1 MRPRS
6 SRGFAGRALP
16 FFLPFILG
24 AVSSAHPFL
33 RLEPGRPVEGELG
46 GREEA
51 RYEVELAKGQWMH
64 VVAEQRGIDVVVTI
78 RDPRG
83 SVVVERDA
91 LTGAYGI
98 ESLRVLAA
106 SNGTYGVTLRVLDP
120 NAIRDRYA
128 IRIVELRKGR
138 PEDARTLRAQSA
150 AIEGTRLRTAGGS
163 ASLARA
169 GVEMERA
176 RAIWKA
182 LGDREEEALALYEL
196 GAIARTRGDN
206 RLALEKYTAGLTV
219 ARAAGARQLEARL
232 LDGTGLATLF
242 IGDPAGASEVLGRA
256 IAIAHAAGDVQ
267 TENEARNT
275 LGWAE
280 SLLGHYQRAIEIYER
295 AIAVAR
301 SRQDR
306 LGEAWPTNGLALAF
320 LRVGETRRALATYER
335 ALELWREVGDR
346 RGEILALEDLGFLY
360 WSSGDFTRGLDLFE
374 HALPIARATA
384 DGRSEALALNNMGL
398 ARASLGDPSGARQD
412 LLSALKVWRRM
423 HDLPGEIQSLHNL
436 GRVEAALGRSETALS
451 LWNEELIRVRAVE
464 DPAGEARAL
473 ASMAREEAGLGRL
486 PAAREHGEAALAIL
500 ERERS
505 GLSERALRSSFLS
518 AHQDAY
524 AVLVDVLLR
533 LAEREREAGEA
544 SARATGEDS
553 AREAFFVSERGRA
566 RSFLEALSASS
577 SDRTAPAK
585 APPPSKAAAI
595 QSSLAPDTA
604 LISFWLG
611 SDRAVAFVAA
621 RDRFE
626 AIRLP
631 VSAAD
636 LSERVAVYVDLLS
649 RGSRVSEPSGAAAA
663 AIGRRLY
670 ADAVAPWRGRLP
682 AGVRRLILVP
692 DRALHSLPFEALSR
706 TEGPALLED
715 CTISYAPSASLFA
728 ARKSSATRRLGR
740 AVVLALAEAPRG
752 RSSAPE
758 TVTAFD
764 GERYELAPLPYAE
777 REARRATE
785 FGGAGSRMLSGPGA
799 TAAEFRHTGL
809 ERFGVLHFATHGLL
823 SLRSPDRSALRL
835 SPAPGSSGLLEAREI
850 YGLRLSSDLVVLS
863 ACQSGRG
870 RILPGEGVES
880 LARAFLQAG
889 ARTVVASLWNV
900 NDARAAEL
908 MSYFYS
914 KLARGESKADA
925 LRSAKLELIRR
936 HPGLPPRLWAPFVL
950 IGEPDGGVPLSAPPF
965 WRDWWR
971 GLD

>member
-1 MRPRS
+1 MRPRR
-6 SRGFAGRALP
+6 SRGFAGRAFP

-24 AVSSAHPFL
+24 AASSAHPPL
-33 RLEPGRPVEGELG
+33 RLEPGRTVEGELG

-64 VVAEQRGIDVVVTI
+64 VVVEQRGIDVVVTI

-106 SNGTYGVTLRVLDP
+106 FNGAYGVTLRVLDP

-128 IRIVELRKGR
+128 IRIAELRNGR
-138 PEDARTLRAQSA
+138 PEDARALQAQSA

-163 ASLARA
+163 ASLERA

-196 GAIARTRGDN
+196 GAVARTRGDN
-206 RLALEKYTAGLTV
+206 RLALEKYAAGLDV

-232 LDGTGLATLF
+232 LDGTGLATVF
-242 IGDPAGASEVLGRA
+242 TGDPAGAAEVLGRA

-280 SLLGHYQRAIEIYER
+280 SLLGHYERAIETYER

-301 SRQDR
+301 SRR
-306 LGEAWPTNGLALAF
+306 ERIAEAWPTNGLALAY
-320 LRVGETRRALATYER
+320 LRVGQSSRALATYER
-335 ALELWREVGDR
+335 ALDLWRSIGDR

-360 WSSGDFTRGLDLFE
+360 WSSGDFTRALDLFE

-398 ARASLGDPSGARQD
+398 ARASLGDPAAARLD
-412 LLSALKVWRRM
+412 FLSALTVWRRM

-436 GRVEAALGRSETALS
+436 GRVEAALGRPERALS
-451 LWNEELIRVRAVE
+451 LWNEELIRVRAVA
-464 DPAGEARAL
+464 DPAGQARAL
-473 ASMAREEAGLGRL
+473 AATAREEAGLGRL

-533 LAEREREAGEA
+533 L
-544 SARATGEDS
+544 GEDS

-566 RSFLEALSASS
+566 RSFLEALSPSS
-577 SDRTAPAK
+577 SDRTAATT
-585 APPPSKAAAI
+585 AAAAPEPSRAAMI

-611 SDRAVAFVAA
+611 SDPAVAFVAT
-621 RDRFE
+621 RNRFE
-626 AIRLP
+626 AVRLP

-649 RGSRVSEPSGAAAA
+649 RGSPGSEPSAAAVA
-663 AIGRRLY
+663 AISRRLY
-670 ADAVAPWRGRLP
+670 ADAVAPWRARLP
-682 AGVRRLILVP
+682 AGVRRLVLVP

-706 TEGPALLED
+706 PEGGPLLED
-715 CTISYAPSASLFA
+715 FTISYAPSASLFA
-728 ARKSSATRRLGR
+728 ARKSSASRRPGR
-740 AVVLALAEAPRG
+740 ATVLALAEAPRG
-752 RSSAPE
+752 RSSPPE

-785 FGGAGSRMLSGPGA
+785 FGGTGSRVLSGPRA
-799 TAAEFRHTGL
+799 TAEEFRHAGL
-809 ERFGVLHFATHGLL
+809 ERFSVLHFATHGLL
-823 SLRSPDRSALRL
+823 SRRSPDRSALRL

-870 RILPGEGVES
+870 RILPGEGVEG

-914 KLARGESKADA
+914 KLAGGESKADA
-925 LRSAKLELIRR
+925 LRSAKRELIRR

-950 IGEPDGGVPLSAPPF
+950 IGEPDGGVALSAPPF